1 MYDSIPKF
9 ERNVSH
15 SPLAPKKLLEKIMN
29 EQALNLHINNFGTKK
44 F

>member
-9 ERNVSH
+9 ERNV
-15 SPLAPKKLLEKIMN
+15 PFAPKKLLEKIMN